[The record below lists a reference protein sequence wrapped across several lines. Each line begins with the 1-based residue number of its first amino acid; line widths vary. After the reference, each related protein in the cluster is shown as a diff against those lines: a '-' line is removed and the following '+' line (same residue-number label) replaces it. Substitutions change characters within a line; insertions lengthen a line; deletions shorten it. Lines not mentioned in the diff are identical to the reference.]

1 MLDIWT
7 CSQPLHDISD
17 ISFNVTLNIAQLYS
31 IIPNHSIFCA
41 LEVLWCLFSCS
52 CLLPFWQLSLPYW
65 LLEGTRTTFE
75 TGMRLYFPY
84 SCVPCIRGAVRNVF
98 DISTW
103 PAAAWSGNV
112 WKRTSTWC
120 RGQWHHQAF
129 ASCFRQGSPLSPPS
143 ALSALLRFHVW
154 SGSSL
159 WPSNS
164 LLLEIWNNYK

>member
-84 SCVPCIRGAVRNVF
+84 SCVPCIRGAICQECVRHIDLTSSRSMVRQCLEENFHMMSGAMAPSGVRVLLQAGQ
-98 DISTW
+98 STSVHW
-103 PAAAWSGNV
+103 VHRVHWV
-112 WKRTSTWC
+112 
-120 RGQWHHQAF
+120 H
-129 ASCFRQGSPLSPPS
+129 CFGFTCEVVRVCDLQIPY
-143 ALSALLRFHVW
+143 F
-154 SGSSL
+154 
-159 WPSNS
+159 
-164 LLLEIWNNYK
+164 